1 LQTED
6 PFWLEEAYESAIG
19 ISDTGIIRRN
29 QHFAERSSGIIFS
42 FYDINNKFLDYA
54 GGYGIFVRMMRDKGF
69 DFYWDDPFAKNLFAK
84 GFEYNKKHEIELI
97 TAFECFEHFTNPV
110 SELKKILELS
120 ENILFSTTLFSGSPP
135 NPNDWW
141 YYSLASGQHI
151 SFYSVKTLKY
161 LAEEFNLHLCTN
173 NKDFHMFS
181 QKKYNNNKFRILLKM
196 GDAGLTKLIGMKL
209 KSYTDSDHKLLT
221 SGNNHN

>member
-1 LQTED
+1 
-6 PFWLEEAYESAIG
+6 
-19 ISDTGIIRRN
+19 
-29 QHFAERSSGIIFS
+29 
-42 FYDINNKFLDYA
+42 
-54 GGYGIFVRMMRDKGF
+54 MRDKGF